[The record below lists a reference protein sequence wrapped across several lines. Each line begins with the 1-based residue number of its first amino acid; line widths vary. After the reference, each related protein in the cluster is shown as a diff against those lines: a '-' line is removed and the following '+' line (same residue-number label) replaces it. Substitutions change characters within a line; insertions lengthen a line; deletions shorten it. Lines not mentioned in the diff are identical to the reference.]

1 MDTYTLRPN
10 TSSPVVIER
19 PISVKEEN
27 IGTVPYS
34 KVELIMKIFTDMDN
48 EFSEMSK
55 ILKSRNRAPW
65 RK

>member
-1 MDTYTLRPN
+1 MEQN
-10 TSSPVVIER
+10 TPQPQLLMSPEK
-19 PISVKEEN
+19 SVPKFCT
-27 IGTVPYS
+27 GTRINKLDNS
-34 KVELIMKIFTDMDN
+34 DLIMKIFTDMDN